1 MPHASAIRQTAR
13 EESPPAW
20 RDGKRY
26 AWLLGVLVPTLPFI
40 VYSLVRL
47 TGWGA
52 FWFFG
57 PVLILGV
64 FPPLD
69 LVIGLDAENP
79 PHSVLRWLERDR
91 DQHGPR
97 ARSQARPARTLAEQN
112 RAGSERLRPLL
123 RRTQP
128 RSPRAGG
135 DAGGPGQRAH
145 GGELL
150 GLPAADRDGQPDLS
164 LGA

>member
-40 VYSLVRL
+40 VYALVRL

-57 PVLILGV
+57 PVLIFGV

-69 LVIGLDAENP
+69 LMIGLDAENP
-79 PHSVLRWLERDR
+79 PDSVTSAT
-91 DQHGPR
+91 G
-97 ARSQARPARTLAEQN
+97 AN
-112 RAGSERLRPLL
+112 AG
-123 RRTQP
+123 
-128 RSPRAGG
+128 
-135 DAGGPGQRAH
+135 
-145 GGELL
+145 
-150 GLPAADRDGQPDLS
+150 
-164 LGA
+164 